1 MESKS
6 PESDARTVFSALPEG
21 AIVDILKLTTP
32 RDACRLS
39 AVASVFSSAAESDS
53 LWESFLP
60 PDYLEI
66 VSRSSESSS
75 RRDFSTKKELFF
87 SLCDSPLL
95 IDGGRRSFWLEKQSG
110 KKCYMLAARELSIT
124 WGDTPEYWTW
134 TSIPESRFS
143 EVAFLNEV
151 CWFEVKAKIDT
162 DMLSLRT
169 KYAAY
174 LVFDRRDSSGFENVE
189 VKSSVGIIGS
199 EATENIIYLD
209 KDASEEDTEDE
220 LEYGLVSIQN
230 VRSWINDT
238 LTRVYSSQEP
248 DKELLSVEDVR
259 TWMNKN
265 IFQLHSSHEPQE
277 PGVSTKSDGPYPNM
291 RKDAWFEIELGE
303 FFNEGGEN
311 KELEIAIKQFDGH
324 WKQGLIIE
332 GIEIRPKND

>member
-1 MESKS
+1 M
-6 PESDARTVFSALPEG
+6 
-21 AIVDILKLTTP
+21 LKVYKNLN
-32 RDACRLS
+32 
-39 AVASVFSSAAESDS
+39 
-53 LWESFLP
+53 
-60 PDYLEI
+60 
-66 VSRSSESSS
+66 
-75 RRDFSTKKELFF
+75 FF
-87 SLCDSPLL
+87 NISQ
-95 IDGGRRSFWLEKQSG
+95 GFWLEKQSG

-151 CWFEVKAKIDT
+151 CWFEVKGKIDT

-174 LVFDRRDSSGFENVE
+174 LVFDRRDSYGFENVE

-209 KDASEEDTEDE
+209 KDASEEEDTEDE
-220 LEYGLVSIQN
+220 LVSIQN

-238 LTRVYSSQEP
+238 LTQLYSSQEP
-248 DKELLSVEDVR
+248 DKELVCFEDVR

-265 IFQLHSSHEPQE
+265 IFQLHSSHEPQG
-277 PGVSTKSDGPYPNM
+277 PLSQVSTKSDGPYPNM
-291 RKDAWFEIELGE
+291 RKDAWVEIELGE

>member
-1 MESKS
+1 
-6 PESDARTVFSALPEG
+6 
-21 AIVDILKLTTP
+21 
-32 RDACRLS
+32 
-39 AVASVFSSAAESDS
+39 
-53 LWESFLP
+53 
-60 PDYLEI
+60 
-66 VSRSSESSS
+66 
-75 RRDFSTKKELFF
+75 
-87 SLCDSPLL
+87 
-95 IDGGRRSFWLEKQSG
+95 
-110 KKCYMLAARELSIT
+110 MLAATELSIT

-151 CWFEVKAKIDT
+151 CWFEVKGKIDT

-174 LVFDRRDSSGFENVE
+174 LVFDRRDSYGFENVE

-220 LEYGLVSIQN
+220 LVSIQN

-238 LTRVYSSQEP
+238 LTQLYSSQEP
-248 DKELLSVEDVR
+248 DKELVSFEDVR

-291 RKDAWFEIELGE
+291 RKDAWVEIELGE

-311 KELEIAIKQFDGH
+311 MELEIAIKQFDGH